1 MAESRGLILN
11 VDDYEA
17 SRYARTEMLRRAGF
31 QVLEAGSG
39 AETLRVASERR
50 PDLVLLDV
58 NLPDMDG
65 FEVCRRLRAQEGTLT
80 VPIVHISAT
89 FLSERAEDLAY
100 EGGAD
105 SYLTDPVEPAVLL
118 ATIHSLLRLR
128 RAEEGLRAAS
138 RGWQAT
144 FDAIGDGICLLTS
157 DGMVARSNGAF
168 ATLLGSAP
176 ADLVGRPWAEI
187 WQRLGGGDEPSPTA
201 RVERSRRRETLDLQ
215 RDTGWFRVLVDPVLE
230 GLSLT
235 GLVCIVADVTIERQ
249 AADVRAALFAREQE
263 AREEAEA
270 SNRAKDEFLA
280 MLGHELRNPLD
291 VIGTAVRVLDSQN
304 AAPDPEATRRARGV
318 IARQVHQLG
327 RLVDDLLDVGRVTTG
342 KIRLA
347 RVPVDLAD
355 TVERCIAGLMP
366 EGAAPQHRITVRA
379 EPAWVEADQ
388 ARVEQIVMNLL
399 SNAMKYTAPGG
410 AIEITVAGDGRTA
423 RLSVRDT
430 GVGMS
435 PYMLERVFDLFFQ
448 GERTLERA
456 EGGLGIG
463 LTLVRRLAELHGG
476 RVAAESPGQGRG
488 STVTVELPQVAP
500 PAAAPG
506 VPAVPAVPSPRRI
519 LIVEDSHDSRDM
531 LRFLLE
537 HAGHEVHEA
546 ADGATGVEAILTL
559 RPDIALVDVGLPGLD
574 GFEVARR
581 VRADERGREVRLVAL
596 TGYGLPEDHRRSQEA
611 GFDAHLVKP
620 VDPARLAAVIAAATT
635 SPRAG
640 RRS

>member
-1 MAESRGLILN
+1 MAEPRGRILN

-17 SRYARTEMLRRAGF
+17 SRYARSQMLVRSGF
-31 QVLEAGSG
+31 QVTEAGTG
-39 AETLRVASERR
+39 ADALRLAEEQR

-65 FEVCRRLRAQEGTLT
+65 FEVCRRLRAQQSTMT

-89 FLSERAEDLAY
+89 FLSDKAAELAY

-128 RAEEGLRAAS
+128 RAEEDLRAAS

-144 FDAIGDGICLLTS
+144 FDAIGDGICLLSPEGT
-157 DGMVARSNGAF
+157 VARCNGAL
-168 ATLLGSAP
+168 AALLGASSA
-176 ADLVGRPWAEI
+176 DVVGRPWAEV
-187 WQRLGGGDEPSPTA
+187 WRQLGGGAEPSPTA
-201 RVERSRRRETLDLQ
+201 RVERSRRRETFDLQ
-215 RDTGWFRVLVDPVLE
+215 TDQRWLRLLVDPVLE
-230 GLSLT
+230 GDVVA
-235 GLVCIVADVTIERQ
+235 GLVCIVSDVTIERQ

-270 SNRAKDEFLA
+270 NNRAKDEFLA

-291 VIGTAVRVLDSQN
+291 VVNTAVRVLEAQS
-304 AAPDPEATRRARGV
+304 AAPDPEAVRRARGV
-318 IARQVHQLG
+318 IGRQVRQLG

-342 KIRLA
+342 KIRLL
-347 RVPVDLAD
+347 RVPVNLAD
-355 TVERCIAGLMP
+355 VVERCVGGLIP
-366 EGAAPQHRITVRA
+366 QDGAPSHRITVRA
-379 EPAWVEADQ
+379 KPTWVEADQ

-399 SNAMKYTAPGG
+399 SNAVKYTPPGG
-410 AIEITVAGDGRTA
+410 GVDVVVTGDGRTA
-423 RLSVRDT
+423 RLSVHDT
-430 GVGMS
+430 GAGMT
-435 PYMLERVFDLFFQ
+435 PYMIERVFDLFFQ

-476 RVAAESPGQGRG
+476 RVAAESPGRGLG
-488 STVTVELPQVAP
+488 STVTVELPQCPEPADA
-500 PAAAPG
+500 PAAAAAPS
-506 VPAVPAVPSPRRI
+506 APSPRRI
-519 LIVEDSHDSRDM
+519 VLVEDSHDSRDM

-546 ADGATGVEAILTL
+546 EDGPRGVEAIVAIK
-559 RPDIALVDVGLPGLD
+559 PDIALVDVGLPGID
-574 GFEVARR
+574 GYEVARR
-581 VRADERGREVRLVAL
+581 VRAQVGAGVRLVAL

-620 VDPARLAAVIAAATT
+620 VDPARLAALIEA
-635 SPRAG
+635 PRAAG
-640 RRS
+640 